1 VKGATQTPRWG
12 TCRGDLSFLI
22 RMEYQRGGTS
32 QSRVQALVLGQ
43 RQLEGV
49 KLSKVRGVFSEQG
62 WTHLRN
68 VAVWARRRR
77 GLSTEWRQR
86 QELTWWEVPNRV
98 GMEEVRGLP
107 PANPSLGLESCA
119 FEGLGPAVGLS
130 CVPKKRWWS
139 YLRCLWLG
147 TCEGRGLCR

>member
-49 KLSKVRGVFSEQG
+49 KLGS
-62 WTHLRN
+62 
-68 VAVWARRRR
+68 
-77 GLSTEWRQR
+77 
-86 QELTWWEVPNRV
+86 
-98 GMEEVRGLP
+98 
-107 PANPSLGLESCA
+107 
-119 FEGLGPAVGLS
+119 
-130 CVPKKRWWS
+130 
-139 YLRCLWLG
+139 
-147 TCEGRGLCR
+147 